1 MISFVLAVVVGGAE
15 PGAAAPMTT
24 VHVDSPVELGFFQL
38 QDETKEVQDEALL
51 DVITTHRQGKPMCVA
66 PCTVD
71 VPRDAK
77 YFFAG
82 RDIPMSKPFTLGD
95 RAEVNVRVKPANMTW
110 RSVSKASGVGALLLV
125 GIGSLGVI
133 DGILTER
140 PAPLAIGAVGAA
152 LGVALGVLAIYA
164 WWVLGVTRV
173 EVE

>member
-1 MISFVLAVVVGGAE
+1 MISLVLAAVVGAE
-15 PGAAAPMTT
+15 PVAPATTT
-24 VHVDSPVELGFFQL
+24 VHVESPVELGFFQL
-38 QDETKEVQDEALL
+38 RDETTEVQDEALL
-51 DVITTHRQGKPMCVA
+51 DLVITHRQGKPMCVA

-95 RAEVNVRVKPANMTW
+95 RAEVNVRVKPADLTW
-110 RSVSKASGVGALLLV
+110 RAVSRASGVGALLLV

-133 DGILTER
+133 DGIITER
-140 PAPLAIGAVGAA
+140 PAPLAIGATGAV
-152 LGVALGVLAIYA
+152 LGVALGVLAVYA

-173 EVE
+173 EID